1 MIKKII
7 NFFINLFNNN
17 ELNEKEQ
24 QMLVK
29 EIYRKIRES

>member
-1 MIKKII
+1 MIEKII
-7 NFFINLFNNN
+7 KFFINLFNNN